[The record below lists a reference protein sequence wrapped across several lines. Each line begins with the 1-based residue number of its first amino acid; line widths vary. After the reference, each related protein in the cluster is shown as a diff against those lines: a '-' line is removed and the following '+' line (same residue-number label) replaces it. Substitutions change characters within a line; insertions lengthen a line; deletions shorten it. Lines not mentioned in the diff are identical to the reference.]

1 MLLARLHPEARPHLK
16 LGAQERDP
24 LVRRLLVGAL
34 LSATRVS
41 PSLRERIV
49 AALSALGQRHR
60 ALALRLYAPVLDYL
74 YWCGVRE
81 AERGTTSKRAA

>member
-1 MLLARLHPEARPHLK
+1 M
-16 LGAQERDP
+16 
-24 LVRRLLVGAL
+24 RRLLVGAL